1 MSDEP
6 DPPRK
11 LYGLKP
17 REFEAVNDPRPDA
30 PPVAP
35 PARDPGITP
44 APDGPIDVRELA
56 RQASIKGGAIFAA
69 PVNRPNEV
77 HAMLQDNLAR
87 ADAAGLNELTPQV
100 RRRSR
105 RRRDYWVLI
114 VGVNGLTASS
124 LLIVGVNLVSVF
136 VVLAAIGFFSAAV
149 TWIMWFL
156 LEDY

>member
-6 DPPRK
+6 DPLRK

-17 REFEAVNDPRPDA
+17 REFESVNELRPNA
-30 PPVAP
+30 PPAAP
-35 PARDPGITP
+35 PARDPGILP

-56 RQASIKGGAIFAA
+56 RQATITGNAIFTA
-69 PVNRPNEV
+69 PANRPNEV
-77 HAMLQDNLAR
+77 HAMLQDNLTR
-87 ADAAGLNELTPQV
+87 ADAAGLNELMPQV

-114 VGVNGLTASS
+114 VGVNGLVASS
-124 LLIVGVNLVSVF
+124 LLIVGVNPVSVF